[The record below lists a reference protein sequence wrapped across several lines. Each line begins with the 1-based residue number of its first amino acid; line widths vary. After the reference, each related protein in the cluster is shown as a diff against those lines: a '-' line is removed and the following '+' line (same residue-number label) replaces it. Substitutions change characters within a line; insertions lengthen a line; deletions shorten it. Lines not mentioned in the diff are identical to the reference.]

1 MSTEPANTTQ
11 IEPIKSLKHPA
22 VKEARELS
30 TSAGRQK
37 HQAFAIEGL
46 KNLQLA
52 LRLGKSLR
60 SVFISQKSLLRFP
73 QSALHDLARRNTPAY
88 SASPSIIAKILATR
102 YQPDSEC
109 VSVIQMEQWNLQR
122 LTARK
127 PDFVLL
133 CDHVVD
139 PRNLGVTIR
148 TADAASA
155 DAVILT
161 PGCADPYSRST
172 VRASTG
178 SILNVPILPDESPK
192 ASLKRLK
199 EVGLNI
205 IASSAVEGKPIWDHD
220 LTQPAALILG
230 NETTGVSPELRSL
243 ADSTLRIPAHGS
255 AHSLNVAVASAV
267 ILFERLRQRHLPSP

>member
-243 ADSTLRIPAHGS
+243 ADSTLRIPTHGS

>member
-1 MSTEPANTTQ
+1 MSTEPANTTH
-11 IEPIKSLKHPA
+11 IEPIKGLKHPA

-30 TSAGRQK
+30 TSPGRQK

-60 SVFISQKSLLRFP
+60 SVFISQKSLLHFP

-102 YQPDSEC
+102 YEPDSEC
-109 VSVIQMEQWNLQR
+109 VAVIQMEQWSLER
-122 LTARK
+122 LTSQK
-127 PDFVLL
+127 PQFVLL

-139 PRNLGVTIR
+139 PRNLGVIIR

-161 PGCADPYSRST
+161 PGCADPYSRPA

-178 SILNVPILPDESPK
+178 SILNVPIVPDESPK

-199 EVGLNI
+199 EVGLSI

-230 NETTGVSPELRSL
+230 NETAGVSPELRSL
-243 ADSTLRIPAHGS
+243 ADSTLRIPIHGS
-255 AHSLNVAVASAV
+255 AHSLNVAVACAV
-267 ILFERLRQRHLPSP
+267 ILFERLRQLQRPSP